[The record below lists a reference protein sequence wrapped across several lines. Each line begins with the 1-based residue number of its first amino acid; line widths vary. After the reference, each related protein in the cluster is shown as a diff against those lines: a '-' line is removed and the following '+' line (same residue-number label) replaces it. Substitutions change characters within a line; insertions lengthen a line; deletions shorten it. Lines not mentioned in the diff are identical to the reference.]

1 MFNFKQIISSIADVG
16 QKLFNTREVKK
27 NDINSILDLC
37 DDLISHK
44 GAAFGITVARD
55 ITELYQSL
63 SPENKLLFF
72 KKIND
77 KYKPSFTKVNEAI
90 ENYTKSQNEKT
101 LSDLFKVSEGK
112 RRELFRRMNMAPNGT
127 AIIVALREDLI
138 RILKDNKELSE
149 LDNDLR
155 HLFRAWFN
163 PGFLKLAKITWDTK
177 AAVLEKII
185 KYERVHQIKDMNE
198 LKRRLGE
205 DRRFFSYFHPALEDE
220 PIIFV
225 QVALTKGLGK
235 SIQELMKPTD
245 NDEKSYDIATFYS
258 ISNCHEGLSRVTLG
272 NFLIKRVVYEIQEE
286 LPHIKKFGTLSPIP
300 GFVEW
305 FSYLDENKVKNI
317 LGILKDRN
325 ISFLKSNDLKIGD
338 KRIVENKEAIIKLV
352 SHYIV
357 NEKNHKGLPINDVS
371 RFHLGNG
378 AIVDDILIN
387 ANISEAGFQRSFGIM
402 INYLYELKNIERNHE
417 NYMNNSQVIIS
428 DKVKKYLKK
437 IT

>member
-1 MFNFKQIISSIADVG
+1 MLNIKKIISSIADAG
-16 QKLFNTREVKK
+16 QKLFSMKNIKK
-27 NDINSILDLC
+27 NDLESILSLC

-55 ITELYQSL
+55 VTELYQSL
-63 SPENKLLFF
+63 SSENKLLFF

-77 KYKPSFTKVNEAI
+77 KYKPSFTKVNNAI

-127 AIIVALREDLI
+127 SIIVTLREDLLK
-138 RILKDNKELSE
+138 ILKYNKELSS

-163 PGFLKLAKITWDTK
+163 PGFLKLVKITWDTK

-185 KYERVHQIKDMNE
+185 KYEKVHKIKDMNE

-225 QVALTKGLGK
+225 QVALTNGLGK
-235 SIQELMKPTD
+235 SIQELMKPSSSDKKKLDT
-245 NDEKSYDIATFYS
+245 ATFYS
-258 ISNCHEGLSRVTLG
+258 ISNCQEGLSRVTLG

-286 LPHIKKFGTLSPIP
+286 LPHIKNFGTLSPIP
-300 GFVEW
+300 GFVDW
-305 FSYLDENKVKNI
+305 FAYQEEAKIKNI
-317 LGILKDRN
+317 LGDLKDQEVT
-325 ISFLKSNDLKIGD
+325 FLKSQDLKLGD
-338 KRIVENKEAIIKLV
+338 NRIIKNKEALIKLV
-352 SHYIV
+352 THYII
-357 NEKNHKGLPINDVS
+357 NEKNEKGLPVNDVS

-378 AIVDDILIN
+378 AIVDDIIVN
-387 ANISEAGFQRSFGIM
+387 ANISEMGFKRSYGVM
-402 INYLYELKNIERNHE
+402 VNYLYQLKNIEKNHE
-417 NYMNNSQVIIS
+417 DYMNSNKVIIS
-428 DKVKKYLKK
+428 DKIKKYL
-437 IT
+437 

>member
-1 MFNFKQIISSIADVG
+1 MFNLKQIISSIADAG
-16 QKLFNTREVKK
+16 QKLFSKKDIKK
-27 NDINSILDLC
+27 NDLDSIISLC

-63 SPENKLLFF
+63 SSENKLLFF

-77 KYKPSFTKVNEAI
+77 KYKPSFTNVNEAI
-90 ENYTKSQNEKT
+90 ENYTKSQNENT

-127 AIIVALREDLI
+127 AIIVTLREDLLK
-138 RILKDNKELSE
+138 ILKDNKELSA

-185 KYERVHQIKDMNE
+185 KYERVHQMKDMNE

-235 SIQELMKPTD
+235 SIQELMKPS
-245 NDEKSYDIATFYS
+245 NDEKKTYDTATFYS
-258 ISNCHEGLSRVTLG
+258 ISNCQEGLSRVTLG

-286 LPHIKKFGTLSPIP
+286 LPHIKNFGTLSPIP
-300 GFVEW
+300 GFSEW
-305 FSYLDENKVKNI
+305 FTYLEEPKIKSILTNLKNQ
-317 LGILKDRN
+317 DV
-325 ISFLKSNDLKIGD
+325 SFLRSQDLKLGD
-338 KRIVENKEAIIKLV
+338 VRIIENKEALIKLV
-352 SHYIV
+352 AHYIV
-357 NEKNHKGLPINDVS
+357 NEKNQQGLPVNDVS

-378 AIVDDILIN
+378 AIVEDIVIN
-387 ANISEAGFQRSFGIM
+387 ANVSEQGFKRSYGM
-402 INYLYELKNIERNHE
+402 MVNYLYELKNIEKNHE
-417 NYMNNSQVIIS
+417 DYMNNNKVIVS
-428 DKVKKYLKK
+428 DKIKKYL
-437 IT
+437 

>member
-1 MFNFKQIISSIADVG
+1 MFNLKQIISSIADAG
-16 QKLFNTREVKK
+16 QKIFSIKNIKK
-27 NDINSILDLC
+27 NDLESIISLC

-72 KKIND
+72 QKINE
-77 KYKPSFTKVNEAI
+77 KYKPSFKKVNEAI
-90 ENYTKSQNEKT
+90 ENYTKSQNERT
-101 LSDLFKVSEGK
+101 LSDLFKVSEGN

-127 AIIVALREDLI
+127 AIIVALREDLLK
-138 RILKDNKELSE
+138 ILKSNMELSE

-163 PGFLKLAKITWDTK
+163 PGFLKLTKITWDTK

-235 SIQELMKPTD
+235 SIQELMKPSS
-245 NDEKSYDIATFYS
+245 NNQKEYDTATFYS
-258 ISNCHEGLSRVTLG
+258 ISNCQEGLSRVTLG

-286 LPHIKKFGTLSPIP
+286 LPHIKNFGTLSPIP
-300 GFVEW
+300 GFVDW
-305 FSYLDENKVKNI
+305 FSYLDESKIKNI
-317 LGILKDRN
+317 LGDLTNQN
-325 ISFLKSNDLKIGD
+325 ISFLKSKDMKIGD
-338 KRIVENKEAIIKLV
+338 NRIVENKEAIIKLV
-352 SHYIV
+352 AHYIV
-357 NEKNHKGLPINDVS
+357 NEKNKKGLPINDVS

-378 AIVDDILIN
+378 AIVEDIVVN
-387 ANISEAGFQRSFGIM
+387 ANISETGFKRSYGVM
-402 INYLYELKNIERNHE
+402 VNYLYELKNIEKNHE
-417 NYMNNSQVIIS
+417 DYMNNNKVIVS
-428 DKVKKYLKK
+428 DKIKKYL
-437 IT
+437 